1 MPYQDYCLLG
11 PFRNIFGNQ
20 FFFCYPDLNQASR
33 DNGIFVFA
41 ILTQMR
47 QAGVGKQAG
56 RQASKQASNQAPN
69 HPTTQQGKQA
79 SNQAGKQASKQA
91 TKAPGQDSKKK
102 KPLAQ
107 PRYFFRCYPDLGAH
121 SWETPH
127 PASQA
132 MGRPSSPAAAWKAEG

>member
-1 MPYQDYCLLG
+1 MKCG
-11 PFRNIFGNQ
+11 GII

-33 DNGIFVFA
+33 DNGIFFFA
-41 ILTQMR
+41 ILTQMG

-56 RQASKQASNQAPN
+56 RQASKQASKQPSKQPSTQPSN
-69 HPTTQQGKQA
+69 HATRQA
-79 SNQAGKQASKQA
+79 SNQAGKQASKQPRPQVRIA
-91 TKAPGQDSKKK
+91 KKK
-102 KPLAQ
+102 KPFAQ
-107 PRYFFRCYPDLGAH
+107 QRYFFRCYPDLGAH